1 MINKNEKGFALVLS
15 LVLLLVMSLMG
26 GALIVISSGDH
37 QSNNSSDQ
45 YQQAFYVAET
55 GLLEAEKNIIN
66 QYMGPWTDLSKVP
79 GPGEDATEDE
89 IEAHALYVAELATQA
104 SAGSSGSKYARHTA
118 GRLSP
123 RNDQPLIETEC
134 SLSFKNLV
142 RPTEPEIL
150 QVADHVKN
158 QNFGTLIEPIF
169 ATSSNIDTIDYGHP
183 KKDIDKIV
191 KEELAF
197 LKRFR
202 YEYFSVNIGSA
213 PYLGTGSSIK
223 KTSTNSQSLGTAY
236 KLYACGIMVEKNTDL
251 DTVDAEIIIP
261 LESVIVMPN

>member
-1 MINKNEKGFALVLS
+1 MTNKNEKGFALVLS

-26 GALIVISSGDH
+26 GALIVVSSGDH
-37 QSNNSSDQ
+37 QSNNSSDH

-66 QYMGPWTDLSKVP
+66 QYMGPWTSITKVP
-79 GPGEDATEDE
+79 GPGEGATEDE
-89 IEAHALYVAELATQA
+89 IEAHALYVAELATKG
-104 SAGSSGSKYARHTA
+104 SAGYARHTA
-118 GRLSP
+118 GRSSP
-123 RNDQPLIETEC
+123 VNYRAPSNTDCYKSFRNIKREG
-134 SLSFKNLV
+134 F
-142 RPTEPEIL
+142 
-150 QVADHVKN
+150 QVTDHVEN

-169 ATSSNIDTIDYGHP
+169 AATSNIDEINYEHP
-183 KKDIDKIV
+183 TKTTGDIV
-191 KEELAF
+191 EEELIL

-202 YEYFSVNIGSA
+202 YEYFSVNIGTA

-236 KLYACGIMVEKNTDL
+236 KIYACGIMVAKGTGL
-251 DTVDAEIIIP
+251 DTINAEIIVP

>member
-1 MINKNEKGFALVLS
+1 MTNKNEKGFALVLS

-26 GALIVISSGDH
+26 GALIVVSSGDH
-37 QSNNSSDQ
+37 QSNNSSDN

-55 GLLEAEKNIIN
+55 GLLEGEKNIIN
-66 QYMGPWTDLSKVP
+66 QYMGPWTSLGEVP
-79 GPGEDATEDE
+79 GYGEGATDDE
-89 IEAHALYVAELATQA
+89 IEAHALYVAELTTKS
-104 SAGSSGSKYARHTA
+104 SAGGGDLFVRHTA

-123 RNDQPLIETEC
+123 VNYRAPSNTDCYRSFRNIQRDG
-134 SLSFKNLV
+134 F
-142 RPTEPEIL
+142 
-150 QVADHVKN
+150 QVTDHVEN

-169 ATSSNIDTIDYGHP
+169 AFEDNVDTTDYEHPRKTTSIIL
-183 KKDIDKIV
+183 
-191 KEELAF
+191 KEELTF
-197 LKRFR
+197 LERFR

>member
-37 QSNNSSDQ
+37 QSNNTSDQ

-55 GLLEAEKNIIN
+55 GLIEGEKNIIN
-66 QYMGPWTDLSKVP
+66 QYMGPWTALSKVP
-79 GPGEDATEDE
+79 GPGDDATEDE
-89 IEAHALYVAELATQA
+89 IEAHALYVAELTTKS
-104 SAGSSGSKYARHTA
+104 SAGGADLFVRHTA

-123 RNDQPLIETEC
+123 VNYRAPSNTDCYRSFRNIQRDG
-134 SLSFKNLV
+134 F
-142 RPTEPEIL
+142 
-150 QVADHVKN
+150 QVTDHVEN

-169 ATSSNIDTIDYGHP
+169 AFEDDVDTTDYEHPRKTTSIIL
-183 KKDIDKIV
+183 
-191 KEELAF
+191 KEELTF

-202 YEYFSVNIGSA
+202 YEYFSVNIGTA

-223 KTSTNSQSLGTAY
+223 KASTNSQSLGTAY
-236 KLYACGIMVEKNTDL
+236 KIYACGIMVAKGTDPE
-251 DTVDAEIIIP
+251 DKGNAEIIIA